1 VTSHAPAN
9 LVEPGLVHLPEWR
22 AESTRGTWMPAY
34 AGVARKP

>member
-1 VTSHAPAN
+1 VTSHAPAR

-22 AESTRGTWMPAY
+22 ADAARGTWMPAY

>member
-1 VTSHAPAN
+1 VTSHAPAR

-22 AESTRGTWMPAY
+22 ADAARGTGMPAY